1 MGPGSGDEVSN
12 YVAYNPWLSSPVT
25 DIKERIARDV
35 DIWNYGATIVKGP
48 IQLPAGKK
56 CVVYDI
62 SGREIDPVHAGPGIF
77 FVEVEGQQVYKIIKI
92 R

>member
-1 MGPGSGDEVSN
+1 
-12 YVAYNPWLSSPVT
+12 
-25 DIKERIARDV
+25 
-35 DIWNYGATIVKGP
+35 VKGP

-77 FVEVEGQQVYKIIKI
+77 FVEVEGQEVYKIIKI